1 MVFIPKPYG
10 FRTKTVQFWDEN
22 HTFLVR
28 KPYKGEII
36 Y

>member
-22 HTFLVR
+22 RTVLVR
-28 KPYKGEII
+28 KP
-36 Y
+36 